1 MSPFHPDLV
10 DTMARQLKQLDA
22 LLCVATSE
30 AFTTQSDRVQ
40 QYFLWSCSE
49 LASSALDTLLN
60 ELDKAVTTEVQV

>member
-1 MSPFHPDLV
+1 MSPFSHDVV

-40 QYFLWSCSE
+40 QYFLWACSE

-60 ELDKAVTTEVQV
+60 EAVTTEVQV